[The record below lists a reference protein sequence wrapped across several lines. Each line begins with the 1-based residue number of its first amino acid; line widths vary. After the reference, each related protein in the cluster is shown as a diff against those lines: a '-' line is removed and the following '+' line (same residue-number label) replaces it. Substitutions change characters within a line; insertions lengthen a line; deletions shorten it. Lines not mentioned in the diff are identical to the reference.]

1 MTLSFRTRLFATAGL
16 IVSLV
21 LVTVLIVGYQ
31 RVLAYEVGR
40 LDERLCME
48 AKRLATQTFPGE
60 DLQRLQL
67 DMMAKLR
74 ITQPEQLM
82 LKFESV
88 ARSTGP
94 AGDVTAYDSTNNSI
108 NDAVRDAASFQSP
121 GWPQFLTL
129 DSSAWQPGP
138 LSAQPD
144 SDQSLRPGGLGN
156 DRPPRADRPPPRPDQ
171 RVGAS
176 PANDPAQDPARGAE
190 PRSEPRP
197 EAGPGLASG
206 REPDRGPPPGGLGC
220 ALASFDGPT
229 GQWRA
234 ARINADAGN
243 GLLAVDLTAPKGEL
257 QAALRQAL
265 QWVVPLAA
273 VLTALGAWLLAS
285 LTMRPVTRLQQA
297 MASVTQKALSARIPV
312 QGEDREFAALMEVY
326 NTMLARLEKSFQQA
340 SRFSSDAA
348 HELKTPLTIL
358 QGQIEQALLEA
369 TQSAL
374 QTKLVSLLDEVARL
388 SDITR
393 KLLLLSQADAGY
405 LAIQKTPIDA
415 TRMLDD
421 LAADLHMLVTTQSL
435 ECIIDRQLT
444 LSGDAVLL
452 RQLFNNLISNAVRY
466 GLPGGWIKLR
476 ACAHAG
482 GIQVDISNNTLPIK
496 ASSRARFFDRFFR
509 GDAAHNRQV
518 EGSGLGLSLSR
529 EIALAHGGDLRLLPS
544 QSDTVTLRLTL

>member
-1 MTLSFRTRLFATAGL
+1 MTLSFRTRLFFTAGL

-21 LVTVLIVGYQ
+21 LVTVLMVGYQ

-48 AKRLATQTFPGE
+48 AKRLATQNFQSE

-67 DMMAKLR
+67 DLMAKLQ
-74 ITQPEQLM
+74 ITQPAQLL
-82 LKFESV
+82 LKFES
-88 ARSTGP
+88 AK
-94 AGDVTAYDSTNNSI
+94 NS
-108 NDAVRDAASFQSP
+108 ASFQSP
-121 GWPQFLTL
+121 GWPNFLTL
-129 DSSAWQPGP
+129 DSPAWQPSLARARPESEQPLRLGGP
-138 LSAQPD
+138 GD
-144 SDQSLRPGGLGN
+144 
-156 DRPPRADRPPPRPDQ
+156 DRPPRGDRPPPEDRPPPRADQ
-171 RVGAS
+171 R
-176 PANDPAQDPARGAE
+176 
-190 PRSEPRP
+190 
-197 EAGPGLASG
+197 PGNSAADNPSHTEEGFERNPSLG
-206 REPDRGPPPGGLGC
+206 RKPDRGPPPESLSC
-220 ALASFDGPT
+220 ALASFDAPT

-234 ARINADAGN
+234 ARVIADGGT
-243 GLLAVDLTAPKGEL
+243 GLLAVDLAAPKGEL

-297 MASVTQKALSARIPV
+297 MSSVTQKALSARIPV
-312 QGEDREFAALMEVY
+312 KGEDREFAALMEVY
-326 NTMLARLEKSFQQA
+326 NTMLARLENSFQQA

-369 TQSAL
+369 TQPAL

-444 LSGDAVLL
+444 LEGDAVLL

-466 GLPGGWIKLR
+466 GLPGGWIKLHAR
-476 ACAHAG
+476 AHAD
-482 GIQVDISNNTLPIK
+482 GIQVDISNNTLPIT
-496 ASSRARFFDRFFR
+496 ASNRARFFDRFFR